1 MAIKIKLYQ
10 HKRKDL
16 QGKWYGRT
24 VKAGEVTTKDLA
36 RIISHNN
43 SVTESD
49 VHGVIIALVK
59 EMKNYL
65 REGHTVVL
73 DDFGRFHLTVQ
84 SEMVEKKEDFDLR
97 KHIRSDMPRTFV
109 WQTATDDLLRAYE
122 TSEFVTTLMKAG
134 VPCEFHLFQCGQ
146 HGMALADKTTS
157 ATPGDVNP
165 AASNWVALAQTWL
178 DRDGSP
184 INHAL

>member
-36 RIISHNN
+36 RIISQNN

-97 KHIRSDMPRTFV
+97 KHIRRVLCKFTPAGHRNPFHREWERPFGDYVDIER
-109 WQTATDDLLRAYE
+109 WQY
-122 TSEFVTTLMKAG
+122 
-134 VPCEFHLFQCGQ
+134 
-146 HGMALADKTTS
+146 
-157 ATPGDVNP
+157 
-165 AASNWVALAQTWL
+165 
-178 DRDGSP
+178 
-184 INHAL
+184 

>member
-10 HKRKDL
+10 HQRKDL

-97 KHIRSDMPRTFV
+97 KHIRRVLCKFTPAGHRNPFNRKLERPFCDFV
-109 WQTATDDLLRAYE
+109 DIERWN
-122 TSEFVTTLMKAG
+122 G
-134 VPCEFHLFQCGQ
+134 
-146 HGMALADKTTS
+146 
-157 ATPGDVNP
+157 
-165 AASNWVALAQTWL
+165 
-178 DRDGSP
+178 
-184 INHAL
+184 